1 MLFKRKREDPRVL
14 AAKVEAVVEEFRRI
28 KEPTDKDE
36 AGQKEKVQM
45 CWSPPPI
52 DWCKIN
58 VDAVINF
65 EGQSAGIG
73 AVIRD
78 NNSNF
83 VVAAIKA
90 TKLHSDVAFVEAE
103 AVSWGLDVAKHA

>member
-1 MLFKRKREDPRVL
+1 MV
-14 AAKVEAVVEEFRRI
+14 AA
-28 KEPTDKDE
+28 
-36 AGQKEKVQM
+36 
-45 CWSPPPI
+45 
-52 DWCKIN
+52 
-58 VDAVINF
+58 INF
-65 EGQSAGIG
+65 EGQCAGMG

-103 AVSWGLDVAKHA
+103 AVSWGLDVAKHAGLSNILVESDSQDVIDLVNNRKSSRTKIQ